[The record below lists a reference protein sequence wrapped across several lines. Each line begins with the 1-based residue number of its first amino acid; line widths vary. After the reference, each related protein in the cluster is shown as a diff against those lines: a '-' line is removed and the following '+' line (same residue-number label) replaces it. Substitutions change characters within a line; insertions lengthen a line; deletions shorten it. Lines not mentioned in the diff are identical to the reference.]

1 MQLIGDHLKKAR
13 KIKKIKIKSVS
24 DELNI
29 SEYILKKIESN
40 DFSNITHKAYLIGY
54 LRSYANFLELNSEE
68 IIKRYKFE
76 DSFGKEDLF
85 EDLPRPLIKENLF
98 FKTKT

>member
-29 SEYILKKIESN
+29 PEEILKKIESN
-40 DFSNITHKAYLIGY
+40 DFSEFSHKTYLIGY
-54 LRSYANFLELNSEE
+54 LRSYANFLYTRRADNSL
-68 IIKRYKFE
+68 
-76 DSFGKEDLF
+76 D
-85 EDLPRPLIKENLF
+85 
-98 FKTKT
+98 